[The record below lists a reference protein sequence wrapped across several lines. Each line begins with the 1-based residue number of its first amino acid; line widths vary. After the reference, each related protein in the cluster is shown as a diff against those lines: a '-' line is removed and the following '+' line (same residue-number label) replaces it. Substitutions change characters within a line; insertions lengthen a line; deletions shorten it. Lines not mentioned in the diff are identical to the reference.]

1 MTTILIWLGSGFAF
15 TVGVM
20 CGAYMARGM
29 RQDNRDYLKESLL
42 MTSDRN
48 DIDRECRDAQCRM
61 AGALEEIAMWVQSED
76 DDEYD
81 DDLE

>member
-15 TVGVM
+15 TVGIM
-20 CGAYMARGM
+20 CGAYMARNLS
-29 RQDNRDYLKESLL
+29 REAKDVNQQTL
-42 MTSDRN
+42 MLMSDRN

-61 AGALEEIAMWVQSED
+61 SDALEEIALWVRSED

-81 DDLE
+81 DE